1 MWRRRIWVSVTL
13 NEKAGQRNSSADE
26 VIDDAGLDPK
36 AKGHDR
42 YVKHTRQ
49 DDYLGKMAKADHG
62 VEPAPGEEEFGGND
76 LLNKRG
82 AQ

>member
-1 MWRRRIWVSVTL
+1 MNL
-13 NEKAGQRNSSADE
+13 
-26 VIDDAGLDPK
+26 IDDAGLDPK
-36 AKGHDR
+36 AKGSDR

-49 DDYLGKMAKADHG
+49 DNPFDTMAKGDHG
-62 VEPAPGEEEFGGND
+62 VEPAPGEEDLGGND

>member
-1 MWRRRIWVSVTL
+1 MNLT
-13 NEKAGQRNSSADE
+13 
-26 VIDDAGLDPK
+26 DDAGLDPK
-36 AKGHDR
+36 AKGSDR

-49 DDYLGKMAKADHG
+49 DNPYEKLAQGDHG
-62 VEPAPGEEEFGGND
+62 VEPAPGEEELSGNE

>member
-1 MWRRRIWVSVTL
+1 VTL
-13 NEKAGQRNSSADE
+13 NRRNEKTGQGSSSADE

-36 AKGHDR
+36 AKGSDR

-49 DDYLGKMAKADHG
+49 DDSFGKMAQADHG
-62 VEPAPGEEEFGGND
+62 VEPAPGEEELGGND

>member
-1 MWRRRIWVSVTL
+1 MNLT
-13 NEKAGQRNSSADE
+13 
-26 VIDDAGLDPK
+26 DDAGLDPK
-36 AKGHDR
+36 AKGSDR

-49 DDYLGKMAKADHG
+49 DNPYEKLAQGDHG
-62 VEPAPGEEEFGGND
+62 VEPAPGEEELGGNE